1 MWCVLQS
8 SRAVEVLQG
17 EFQRRGTRQA
27 VSARH
32 QQINKEGHE
41 MNITLTPHPPR
52 RSRVLRLP
60 QVIDAVGL
68 SKATIYRLAQMGKFP
83 KPFKI
88 GITAV
93 GWDEAEIEFWILER
107 KMEATLH

>member
-1 MWCVLQS
+1 MP
-8 SRAVEVLQG
+8 LQG
-17 EFQRRGTRQA
+17 ELQRCGTRQP
-27 VSARH
+27 VSAGH
-32 QQINKEGHE
+32 QKINKESHE
-41 MNITLTPHPPR
+41 MNITLTAPAPR
-52 RSRVLRLP
+52 RSRILRLP
-60 QVIDAVGL
+60 QVMDAVGL

-93 GWDEAEIEFWILER
+93 GWDEAEIEFWIFER